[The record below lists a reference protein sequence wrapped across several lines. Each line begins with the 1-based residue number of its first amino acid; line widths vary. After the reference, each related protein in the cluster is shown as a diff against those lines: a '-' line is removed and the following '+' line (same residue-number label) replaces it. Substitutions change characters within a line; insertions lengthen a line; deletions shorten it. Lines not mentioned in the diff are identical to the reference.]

1 MNQNERLDF
10 LIDAFKE
17 DSIEYKNLKVQD
29 DMEGKQ
35 RILRSLMN
43 IRMPR
48 QMKNEVLQIQDDY
61 LKERIDENGI
71 VKLSDIPV
79 IENNIS
85 IWQGDITRLKVDAI
99 VNAANSK
106 MLGCFIPMHSCIDN
120 CIHTFAGIQLR
131 NE

>member
-85 IWQGDITRLKVDAI
+85 IWQGDITR
-99 VNAANSK
+99 
-106 MLGCFIPMHSCIDN
+106 
-120 CIHTFAGIQLR
+120 
-131 NE
+131 

>member
-1 MNQNERLDF
+1 
-10 LIDAFKE
+10 
-17 DSIEYKNLKVQD
+17 
-29 DMEGKQ
+29 
-35 RILRSLMN
+35 MN

-120 CIHTFAGIQLR
+120 CIHTFAGIQLSFSR
-131 NE
+131 LPVRLLSRC